1 MNRASWISLI
11 GITALTIAGLVYTFA
26 AGNEPVLGIE
36 LQGGAS
42 VVLQPIEP
50 PQDGA
55 IEQAIEII
63 RARVDALGVSEPEIS
78 RQGDAILVELP
89 GVKDTE
95 KAIEAVGATA
105 KLEFRPVLES
115 IEEFQLDLFSV
126 LPPDDASTTIAGSD
140 TAATATTAAAATAT
154 TAAATATTAA
164 ATATTAAATATTAAV
179 TTTAGSVPTSTVAES
194 TQSTDDNTSTSTVAS
209 TSTITSEAG
218 PTTTAALV
226 DNEAFAAELQAAW
239 ELSDPTIARAEDAV
253 VYAGYENPDDEN
265 EITTRYRLG
274 PAQLD
279 GDAIEDANATSPN
292 FADFVIFLDIKSGEP
307 NDQLNALA
315 AECFNGLPSCP
326 TGPAG
331 RGRLGITLDGRVE
344 FAGAVQAPSFDGTV
358 TLSGNYGQDE
368 AEQIELALR
377 YGALPLSFEDPTSR
391 EVSATIGQSALDA
404 GIIAGLIGLGLVAI
418 FIIGYYR
425 ILGLVAM
432 ASLGISGGILWT
444 IISWLGE
451 SRGLTLTLAGITGLI
466 VSIGVSVDSNIVYFE
481 HLREDVRNGRT
492 PRSAVD
498 RAFPVAFSTIVK
510 ADMASLIGAALLYF
524 LTTGAVRGFAF
535 YLGIATLL
543 DLVATYFFMRPAVKA
558 ITRSDS
564 FDENPGR
571 WGVPPRRVPTTEGGA
586 V

>member
-1 MNRASWISLI
+1 MNRGSWISLI
-11 GITALTIAGLVYTFA
+11 SITALTIAGLVYTFV

-42 VVLQPIEP
+42 VVLQPTEP
-50 PQDGA
+50 PEDGA

-63 RARVDALGVSEPEIS
+63 RARVDGLGVSEPEIS

-115 IEEFQLDLFSV
+115 IEEFQLQLFSA
-126 LPPDDASTTIAGSD
+126 LPPEDASTTVADGE
-140 TAATATTAAAATAT
+140 TATTEASATTAT
-154 TAAATATTAA
+154 TTATT
-164 ATATTAAATATTAAV
+164 TTAA
-179 TTTAGSVPTSTVAES
+179 
-194 TQSTDDNTSTSTVAS
+194 
-209 TSTITSEAG
+209 
-218 PTTTAALV
+218 PTTTASATTEATPATGDSPATTGVAPDTTAAPV
-226 DNEAFAAELQAAW
+226 DNEALAAELLAAW
-239 ELSDPTIARAEDAV
+239 ELSDPATAQADDV
-253 VYAGYENPDDEN
+253 VIYAGYDNPDDEN

-292 FADFVIFLDIKSGEP
+292 FADFVIYLDIKSGLP

-315 AECFNGLPSCP
+315 AECYNGLPSCP

-391 EVSATIGQSALDA
+391 EVSATIGRSALDA
-404 GIIAGLIGLGLVAI
+404 GVIAGIIGLGLVTV

-425 ILGLVAM
+425 VLGLVAI
-432 ASLGISGGILWT
+432 ASLAISGGILWT
-444 IISWLGE
+444 IIAWLGE

-466 VSIGVSVDSNIVYFE
+466 VSIGTAVDSNIVYFE
-481 HLREDVRNGRT
+481 HLREDVNNGRT

-510 ADMASLIGAALLYF
+510 ADVVSLIGAFLLYT

-535 YLGIATLL
+535 YLGLATVL
-543 DLVATYFFMRPAVKA
+543 DLVATYFFLRPAVKA
-558 ITRSDS
+558 ITRSAS
-564 FDENPGR
+564 FDEHPAK
-571 WGVPPRRVPTTEGGA
+571 WGVPARRLPEAMEGGVA
-586 V
+586 